1 MQADIKISPVKII
14 NQQFQFQKE
23 RREENFI
30 KKKKNNSKKK
40 RGLQYRL
47 CTCSLS

>member
-30 KKKKNNSKKK
+30 KKKKRIVARKKE
-40 RGLQYRL
+40 GCNIDYVLVL
-47 CTCSLS
+47 

>member
-1 MQADIKISPVKII
+1 VQADIKISPVKII

-30 KKKKNNSKKK
+30 KKKRIMARKKE
-40 RGLQYRL
+40 GCNIDYVLVL
-47 CTCSLS
+47 